1 MYIKFS
7 TPMYVKFLYTEKF
20 SRLKFKL
27 LSKTLG
33 HRVLKDAVAENFTGF
48 LLNNRRSYSNGRK
61 NWTLFNEN

>member
-1 MYIKFS
+1 
-7 TPMYVKFLYTEKF
+7 MYVKFLYTEKF

-61 NWTLFNEN
+61 N